1 MTGGTMFTR
10 ASFIAVLGLMGA
22 LFACGDD
29 GTSGNTTN
37 PTSSVPATTTTSS
50 TTTSTTMSTAQ
61 LDSML
66 LNVGDVGAGWQ
77 VGPEVTAADFSDS
90 TQLPCNDMALNP
102 TIIERLTPVTGIQ
115 FEPTDRSYK
124 HLIEFLVTGDP
135 QRLALDLQFYFEAME
150 ACAATTPTTIGAGTL
165 TVEPFTI
172 PMLGDQRAAYILTG
186 VDSPD
191 ATWYVRSA
199 EVRVG
204 SIVTEVALTE
214 ILPTPEDEPTVTD
227 AEFVQLLEN
236 AVAKLSG

>member
-1 MTGGTMFTR
+1 MFTR
-10 ASFIAVLGLMGA
+10 ASLIAVLGLVGA
-22 LFACGDD
+22 LFACGGD
-29 GTSGNTTN
+29 GKSVNTTN
-37 PTSSVPATTTTSS
+37 PTSSVPASATSNSVTTTD
-50 TTTSTTMSTAQ
+50 TTMSTAQ

-66 LNVGDVGAGWQ
+66 LDVGDVGGGWQ
-77 VGPEVTAADFSDS
+77 LGPEVADADFSDS

-124 HLIEFLVTGDP
+124 HIVEFLVTGEP
-135 QRLALDLQFYFEAME
+135 QRLALDLQFYFEGME
-150 ACAATTPTTIGAGTL
+150 ACAATTPTTIDAGTL

-172 PMLGDQRAAYILTG
+172 PMLGDQRAAYVLTG
-186 VDSPD
+186 VESPD

-204 SIVTEVALTE
+204 SIATEVALTE
-214 ILPTPEDEPTVTD
+214 ILSTPENEPTVTD
-227 AEFVQLLEN
+227 AEFVQLLET